1 MKEEKITIDIAP
13 DGRLTADAEG
23 FTGDACLRDL
33 ERLLADLASGIVATE
48 RKRDHSPPRVT
59 IQRTQRAGRKS

>member
-13 DGRLTADAEG
+13 DGQLTADAEG

-33 ERLLADLASGIVATE
+33 ERLLADLASDVAATE
-48 RKRDHSPPRVT
+48 RKRDREPPRVAVARRQT
-59 IQRTQRAGRKS
+59 VGRKP